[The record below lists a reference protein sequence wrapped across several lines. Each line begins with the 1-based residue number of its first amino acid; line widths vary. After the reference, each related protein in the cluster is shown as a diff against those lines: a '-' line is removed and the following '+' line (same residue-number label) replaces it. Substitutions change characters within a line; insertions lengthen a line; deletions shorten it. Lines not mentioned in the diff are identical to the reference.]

1 MIALMNIL
9 VFLILLPVCGFFTA
23 RMAAIGWFSTRYGY
37 LNKFMK
43 ESCNGNEE

>member
-1 MIALMNIL
+1 MTTAM
-9 VFLILLPVCGFFTA
+9 FLILLPLCAFFTA
-23 RMAAIGWFSTRYGY
+23 RMAAIGWFSTKYGY